1 MNGPSQPLPETM
13 SEPVS
18 LSVIA
23 ARYSLELVGP
33 DREIRAFGGVTT
45 RLPYRDELLT
55 WATSGD
61 YVGMFLASEIAAC
74 VVSGQLR
81 ADTPDTNG
89 RSLLITAG
97 NPADAFYTIFSDAV
111 MAGAWPNLQ
120 SDRGSG
126 SQIASSA
133 QIHDHVAI
141 GADCQIMDNV
151 VVLPQTYIGDRV
163 VVMPNTTIGGQGFQH
178 GPIQGRQ
185 RLIPHAGGVYIGD
198 DVTIGSN
205 VCIDRGLFGEWT
217 WIGKGAHFDN
227 LIQVAH
233 SALVGEDAAITAC
246 AEISGSATIGD
257 RVWLGPNSSVIHG
270 RRIGND
276 ALIGIGSVIV
286 RDIPPYAVAYG
297 VPARV
302 RDWRCTCGS
311 RIGADDP
318 EFACATCG
326 SRFKVEA
333 GQPILR

>member
-1 MNGPSQPLPETM
+1 MSKPVPL
-13 SEPVS
+13 SA
-18 LSVIA
+18 IA

-45 RLPYRDELLT
+45 RLPHRAELLT
-55 WATSGD
+55 WATSSD
-61 YVGMFLASEIAAC
+61 YLGMFLASEIAAC
-74 VVSGQLR
+74 VVSGQLLADISDAEGR
-81 ADTPDTNG
+81 A
-89 RSLLITAG
+89 LLVTAG
-97 NPADAFYTIFSDAV
+97 DPADAFYTIFSDAV
-111 MAGAWPNLQ
+111 LAGAWPSIR

-141 GADCQIMDNV
+141 GADCRIMNNV

-178 GPIQGRQ
+178 GPIRGRQ
-185 RLIPHAGGVYIGD
+185 RLIPHAGGVFIGN
-198 DVTIGSN
+198 DVTIGSS
-205 VCIDRGLFGEWT
+205 VCVDRGLFGEWT
-217 WIGKGAHFDN
+217 SIGRGSHFDN

-233 SALVGEDAAITAC
+233 SVMVGEDAAITAC

-270 RRIGND
+270 RRIGDD

-286 RDIPPYAVAYG
+286 RDIPPHAVAYG

-302 RDWRCTCGS
+302 RAWRCTCGS
-311 RIGADDP
+311 RIGVDDP
-318 EFACATCG
+318 KLTCATCG
-326 SRFKVEA
+326 RRYKVEA
-333 GQPILR
+333 GQPIPL